1 MVRCALLKERELTA
15 LTGQDS
21 RSFLQGMISNDIDQL
36 SPSRSIYAA
45 MLTAQGKYLHDFIM
59 VDRSP
64 AVWIDSEEARC
75 DELTERLSLFQLN
88 SDIHIARQGH
98 LLTVAALWGNEAIS
112 CLGLEEKVGAT
123 KPFGDGLAIVDPR
136 LPSLGSRLIAP
147 AADVEALISSLGI
160 ERATS
165 ADYDS
170 HRLRLGVPD
179 GSRDMI
185 VDKSFLLE
193 SNFED
198 LNGVAFDK
206 GCYIGQENTARQKH
220 RGTIRKRLVK
230 VSIDGPPPDLGV
242 PITWNKG
249 EIGTM
254 RSSRDG
260 QGIAMIRL
268 DRWAEAKAESAKL
281 HAGPAIVIPV
291 KPEWANF

>member
-147 AADVEALISSLGI
+147 AADVEALIYGLIMCSL
-160 ERATS
+160 AS
-165 ADYDS
+165 P
-170 HRLRLGVPD
+170 RLM
-179 GSRDMI
+179 SR
-185 VDKSFLLE
+185 S
-193 SNFED
+193 
-198 LNGVAFDK
+198 
-206 GCYIGQENTARQKH
+206 
-220 RGTIRKRLVK
+220 
-230 VSIDGPPPDLGV
+230 
-242 PITWNKG
+242 
-249 EIGTM
+249 
-254 RSSRDG
+254 
-260 QGIAMIRL
+260 
-268 DRWAEAKAESAKL
+268 
-281 HAGPAIVIPV
+281 
-291 KPEWANF
+291 